1 MSGFAEKIEYP
12 ELQKFNEKLCT
23 LYTYGTSG
31 FAEKLNVQNCGNCI
45 GNCVH
50 YMYIMTGLAE
60 KLNVRNSKNS
70 TENSV
75 YYTYGMF
82 GFE

>member
-1 MSGFAEKIEYP
+1 MSR
-12 ELQKFNEKLCT
+12 
-23 LYTYGTSG
+23 
-31 FAEKLNVQNCGNCI
+31 FAEKLNGQNCRNCT

-60 KLNVRNSKNS
+60 KLNVRNSINS